1 MREVTAEPR
10 VPKAATSKSYDIVD
24 LAYIISI
31 IYKSTER
38 KWRVA
43 SEDEDSESELDT
55 PQQPSKF
62 KGGAEI
68 VHKTGVASKF
78 LVCDYCFI
86 YLIFKYVEQKRNVT
100 SVDSESELDTS
111 PGPVQVSRSKPCRGI
126 VMSKLSHIHYYH
138 RVF

>member
-1 MREVTAEPR
+1 MREVTAVLRECQKQLP
-10 VPKAATSKSYDIVD
+10 VSYDIVD

-78 LVCDYCFI
+78 RVCDYCLAF
-86 YLIFKYVEQKRNVT
+86 
-100 SVDSESELDTS
+100 
-111 PGPVQVSRSKPCRGI
+111 
-126 VMSKLSHIHYYH
+126 HISNI
-138 RVF
+138 